1 MSESLPPSE
10 QPEQPEQPS
19 EQPAEQPAK
28 PARKGLGGVVPRGTG
43 ARWAV
48 AVGAAAVIVGG
59 GATAVAVA
67 GHHHGHADRARHL
80 VRPEPGRPHA
90 PEGGHKAEPKIRDGA
105 GPARGGLAKHA
116 PARGQ
121 APAPLPALPI
131 GQAAEKAAAAV
142 EGGKVEGLRAV
153 AQQGGGS
160 AWRAVVLGPD
170 GVRHAVTV
178 SGSDGTITANTP
190 LNGAR
195 GTAAR

>member
-1 MSESLPPSE
+1 MSESLPQSDPSD
-10 QPEQPEQPS
+10 QPEPT
-19 EQPAEQPAK
+19 AEQPAK
-28 PARKGLGGVVPRGTG
+28 PARKGLGGAVPRGTG

-67 GHHHGHADRARHL
+67 GHHHGHEDRARHV
-80 VRPEPGRPHA
+80 VRPEPGRGHA
-90 PEGGHKAEPKIRDGA
+90 PEGGPKAGRKAEPKVRDGA
-105 GPARGGLAKHA
+105 GPARGGFAGHA
-116 PARGQ
+116 A

-178 SGSDGTITANTP
+178 SGDGTVTANTP
-190 LNGAR
+190 LNR
-195 GTAAR
+195 GTSAR

>member
-1 MSESLPPSE
+1 MSESFP
-10 QPEQPEQPS
+10 QPEQPEQPA
-19 EQPAEQPAK
+19 EQRAEQPAK
-28 PARKGLGGVVPRGTG
+28 PARKGLGGVVPRGAG

-59 GATAVAVA
+59 GAAAVAVA

-80 VRPEPGRPHA
+80 VRPEPGRAHA
-90 PEGGHKAEPKIRDGA
+90 PEAGRKAEPKIRDGA
-105 GPARGGLAKHA
+105 GPGRGGFARHA
-116 PARGQ
+116 P

-178 SGSDGTITANTP
+178 SGSDGTITSNTP
-190 LNGAR
+190 LTGR
-195 GTAAR
+195 AASRR